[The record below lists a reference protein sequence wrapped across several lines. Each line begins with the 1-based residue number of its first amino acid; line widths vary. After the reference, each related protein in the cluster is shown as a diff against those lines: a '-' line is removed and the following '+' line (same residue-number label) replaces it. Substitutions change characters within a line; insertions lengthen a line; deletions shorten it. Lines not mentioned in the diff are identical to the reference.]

1 MKARDLMIPLYDYLK
16 PDNNLSDAI
25 GLMKTARR
33 SETKRGVKALPVL
46 DDERKLIGIVS
57 MGDLL
62 KAVFPKYLN
71 FMELGEFTWDGMVED
86 LAKKVGDKKVSEIMS
101 ENVVTVK
108 EGSALMECID
118 HMLKNNI
125 KRLPVIGK
133 DGKVIGMIYE
143 RDVFFAITRE
153 MYKDDA
159 GGGE

>member
-1 MKARDLMIPLYDYLK
+1 
-16 PDNNLSDAI
+16 
-25 GLMKTARR
+25 
-33 SETKRGVKALPVL
+33 
-46 DDERKLIGIVS
+46 

-159 GGGE
+159 GGGK